1 MKKVFLPIIIVII
14 SGTAF
19 WAVFA
24 FYKSQKSQEAQKA
37 QIQASRQAPVENPS
51 AREQAC
57 VESGGAVGT
66 ASCCQS
72 AEDFPDNCAIG
83 ACGCAPEYS
92 HEVKFCGCGEGKC
105 FDGKKCTANEG
116 TEKPA
121 AAGAQASAEKY
132 VNSSLKLVAYR
143 GQIYSVKIPEGW
155 KVDES
160 ISGINIVDPEDSNT
174 GVALI
179 AVSGWP
185 GKSSPDAFIEKIAGL
200 GGLKEISYVSQSQ
213 EGEITNPSAPGY
225 VWKEKTKIF
234 TCKKDGTALKIKADA
249 GVINGQ
255 GQYVAV
261 FKGFQATPDKWEQ
274 WAPLLERIALSMA
287 ITNPSKVGGA
297 DKVILPTA
305 KDLANDSSPLME
317 AWEYRNNVQD
327 RASHNFSDA
336 IMGVESDLVSP
347 ETGQSYTLPLSA
359 YDPTEGGYHNPN
371 NYSEILKDSYEQ

>member
-14 SGTAF
+14 SGTVF
-19 WAVFA
+19 GAVFT

-37 QIQASRQAPVENPS
+37 QTQASYQAPAENSS
-51 AREQAC
+51 AQEQGC
-57 VESGGAVGT
+57 VESGGTVST

-72 AEDFPDNCAIG
+72 TEDFPGNCAIG

-92 HEVKFCGCGEGKC
+92 HEVKFCGCGKGKC
-105 FDGKKCTANEG
+105 FDGKKCTVNEG

-132 VNSSLKLVAYR
+132 VNSSLKLVAHR
-143 GQIYSVKIPEGW
+143 GEIYSVKIPEGW

-185 GKSSPDAFIEKIAGL
+185 GKSSPDAFIEKIADM
-200 GGLKEISYVSQSQ
+200 GGLKEVSYVSQSQ
-213 EGEITNPSAPGY
+213 EGEITNPAAPGY
-225 VWKEKTKIF
+225 IWKEKTKIF
-234 TCKKDGTALKIKADA
+234 TCKKDGTTLKIKADA

-261 FKGFQATPDKWEQ
+261 FKGFQATSDKWEQ

-347 ETGQSYTLPLSA
+347 ETGQSYTLPLAA

-371 NYSEILKDSYEQ
+371 NYSEILKDSYE